1 MRSTDETTGALR
13 PAAPHKRARSRLIT
27 LGFAVLL
34 GSSIALAQPAP
45 EAESGSQS
53 GEVEATLAAYAVTVQ
68 EDGVEQLT
76 PATDI
81 KPGGI
86 IEYEIDYRNA
96 TSTPLAD
103 FIVLGDVPD
112 ETTYLSV
119 TSIEGFKSELEV
131 HVPGIGWSF
140 EPVIRYV
147 QDETGALVPMTVQ
160 PEEYDALR
168 WRMPNALAP
177 GEEISV
183 SYRIRVNN

>member
-1 MRSTDETTGALR
+1 MIFKSETVRPIRKAGTIKAEKLR
-13 PAAPHKRARSRLIT
+13 ASLVLAVLICSPAA
-27 LGFAVLL
+27 
-34 GSSIALAQPAP
+34 LA
-45 EAESGSQS
+45 QS
-53 GEVEATLAAYAVTVQ
+53 GEVEATLTAYTVTVLD
-68 EDGVEQLT
+68 DGAEQLA
-76 PATDI
+76 PAKEI

-86 IEYEIDYRNA
+86 IEYDIDYRNA
-96 TSTPLAD
+96 TDDPLED

-112 ETTYLSV
+112 QTTYLSV
-119 TSIEGFKSELEV
+119 TSVKGFKSELEV
-131 HVPGIGWSF
+131 HVPGIGWSL

>member
-1 MRSTDETTGALR
+1 MTFAIETHRNKLQAAQNRHRSC
-13 PAAPHKRARSRLIT
+13 RS
-27 LGFAVLL
+27 AVLAMATVL
-34 GSSIALAQPAP
+34 CSAGAFA
-45 EAESGSQS
+45 QS
-53 GEVEATLAAYAVTVQ
+53 GEVEATLTAYAVTVQ
-68 EDGVEQLT
+68 EDGAEALA
-76 PATDI
+76 PASEI

-96 TSTPLAD
+96 TEDPLEN
-103 FIVLGDVPD
+103 FVILGDVP
-112 ETTYLSV
+112 EQTTYLSV
-119 TSIEGFKSELEV
+119 TSVEGFQSELEV
-131 HVPGIGWSF
+131 HVPDIGWSL

-147 QDETGALVPMTVQ
+147 QDDTGALVPMTVQ

>member
-1 MRSTDETTGALR
+1 MKSISDMRRHKRSVSSNRPSPRPIAALCVAALLCS
-13 PAAPHKRARSRLIT
+13 PAA
-27 LGFAVLL
+27 
-34 GSSIALAQPAP
+34 LA
-45 EAESGSQS
+45 QS
-53 GEVEATLAAYAVTVQ
+53 GEVEATLTAYAITIE
-68 EDGVEQLT
+68 EDGAERAS
-76 PATDI
+76 PASEI

-96 TSTPLAD
+96 TEDPLEN
-103 FIVLGDVPD
+103 FVILGDVPD
-112 ETTYLSV
+112 KTTYLSV
-119 TSIEGFKSELEV
+119 TSIEGFQGELEV
-131 HVPGIGWSF
+131 HVPDIGWSL

-147 QDETGALVPMTVQ
+147 QDDTGALVPMTVQ

>member
-1 MRSTDETTGALR
+1 MLSVSKTCER
-13 PAAPHKRARSRLIT
+13 KIRSRRVARTTVRCLAAAMVG
-27 LGFAVLL
+27 LMA
-34 GSSIALAQPAP
+34 SASALAG
-45 EAESGSQS
+45 E
-53 GEVEATLAAYAVTVQ
+53 GEVEATLTAYAITIE
-68 EDGVEQLT
+68 EDGAEQMSPAVE
-76 PATDI
+76 I

-86 IEYEIDYRNA
+86 IEYDIDYRNA
-96 TSTPLAD
+96 TDDPLEN

-112 ETTYLSV
+112 QTTYLSV
-119 TSIEGFKSELEV
+119 TSVEGFQSEMEV
-131 HVPGIGWSF
+131 HVPGLGWSL

-147 QDETGALVPMTVQ
+147 QDETGALVATEVQ

>member
-1 MRSTDETTGALR
+1 VAALLCS
-13 PAAPHKRARSRLIT
+13 PAA
-27 LGFAVLL
+27 
-34 GSSIALAQPAP
+34 LA
-45 EAESGSQS
+45 QS
-53 GEVEATLAAYAVTVQ
+53 GEVEATLTAYAITIE
-68 EDGVEQLT
+68 EDGAERAS
-76 PATDI
+76 PASEI

-96 TSTPLAD
+96 TEDPLEN
-103 FIVLGDVPD
+103 FVILGDVPD
-112 ETTYLSV
+112 KTTYLSV
-119 TSIEGFKSELEV
+119 TSIEGFQGELEV
-131 HVPGIGWSF
+131 HVPDIGWSL

-147 QDETGALVPMTVQ
+147 QDDTGALVPMTVQ